1 MHKNIDLQ
9 RIYAY
14 NARMDT
20 QLKTCSK
27 CGEVKP
33 IDLFNKKH
41 GKPRYWCR
49 TCDHESF
56 KIWHSK
62 QPASYKEKKRV
73 ASKTWREKNPDSVIE
88 QRGKIYPCE
97 VNYSY
102 AKYAKTR
109 VSILSDAYVK
119 QTILG
124 RTRRSVMSAIDVT
137 DDMIELKRDQLL
149 MHRLTNQLK
158 QLLKESKDG

>member
-1 MHKNIDLQ
+1 
-9 RIYAY
+9 
-14 NARMDT
+14 MDA

-41 GKPRYWCR
+41 GKPRGWCR

-56 KIWHSK
+56 KRWHSK
-62 QPASYKEKKRV
+62 QPDSYKEKKRV
-73 ASKTWREKNPDSVIE
+73 ASKIWRDKNPDAVIE
-88 QRGKIYPCE
+88 QRKITYPCE
-97 VNYSY
+97 ANYSY
-102 AKYAKTR
+102 AKYAKNR

-124 RTRRSVMSAIDVT
+124 RTRRSVMSARDVT
-137 DDMIELKRDQLL
+137 DDMIELKREQLL
-149 MHRLTNQLK
+149 MHRLTEQLAQLIKEK
-158 QLLKESKDG
+158 QSGTK